1 MSIVKNIVFLE
12 MLQCN
17 DALRKELIRN
27 ARPDELKSILELC
40 LNMKERNLKL
50 PRKNS
55 HRFIVMTIANRKI
68 SLTDKRNWMLRFDRI
83 LSDILKLAIKEW
95 KTKFSFG
102 K

>member
-1 MSIVKNIVFLE
+1 MSIAKNIVFLE
-12 MLQCN
+12 MLQRN
-17 DALRKELIRN
+17 DALRKLIRS

-40 LNMKERNLKL
+40 LNTKEGNLKL

-55 HRFIVMTIANRKI
+55 HHSIIMILGTRKI

-83 LSDILKLAIKEW
+83 LSDILKPAIKEW
-95 KTKFSFG
+95 KTKFNFG